1 MLAGLERKYP
11 AGLAWLDA
19 RLDDVEGGKAALDLA
34 MLGNRIGA
42 LAIWTP
48 KGPHRAKLST
58 FLVRPQLRGR
68 GVGRALLQ
76 RLARHWRGKDFDR
89 VAVTVNVADR
99 ATAAFFARN
108 GFAALAGAEVRY
120 DGDRWDRVM
129 LWTPDARPAAVAKA

>member
-1 MLAGLERKYP
+1 MS
-11 AGLAWLDA
+11 
-19 RLDDVEGGKAALDLA
+19 KAARRRSISPCSA
-34 MLGNRIGA
+34 TGSAR
-42 LAIWTP
+42 WRS
-48 KGPHRAKLST
+48 GPRRGRTAPSFRP